1 MPNKSNIFIRGI
13 FLFREYYTFFLHTIS
28 NMEFGKNADSK
39 AYSVQYPYTF
49 DLFGDNRSLAFFGAA
64 ASVAALFDFGRKK
77 C

>member
-13 FLFREYYTFFLHTIS
+13 FLFRGYYTFFLHTLRYTDL
-28 NMEFGKNADSK
+28 GKNASSK